1 MPARR
6 HRHMRPRRAAG
17 RQAGRLASQGERALG
32 FHSGVYHTLMG
43 MSAPDNAKV
52 AIVTGGT
59 YGIGRGITLMLA
71 HRGHRVVS
79 FGLESKQIGSEAENG
94 IAGTRAELDKVGLSA
109 ELLEAD
115 VTSPGDV
122 QRVAELA
129 ISKFGRIDG
138 LVNNA
143 AIHPS
148 GTILDTTLELW
159 NKVIAVNLTGMFLMT
174 KAVLPQMLS
183 QGGGAVVNIASKASW
198 GQPNLLAYSAS
209 KGGVL
214 GFSFGLGY
222 DHLFER
228 IRVNV
233 VVPSGVDSGMTEG
246 GYRRP
251 GGSGSTY
258 AERAQPKDIAEA
270 VAFLLSDEARLVTGA
285 VLNVNGFA
293 GQGGPPRNLQR

>member
-1 MPARR
+1 MALPD
-6 HRHMRPRRAAG
+6 
-17 RQAGRLASQGERALG
+17 QG
-32 FHSGVYHTLMG
+32 
-43 MSAPDNAKV
+43 KV
-52 AIVTGGT
+52 TIVTGGT
-59 YGIGRGITLMLA
+59 YGIGRGITLALA
-71 HRGHRVVS
+71 QRGHRVVS
-79 FGLESKQIGSEAENG
+79 FGLESKQIGSEAQNG
-94 IAGTRAELDKVGLSA
+94 IAGTRAELDQLGLAA

-115 VTSPGDV
+115 VSSPEDT

-129 ISKFGRIDG
+129 MARFGRIDG

-148 GTILDTTLELW
+148 GTILETSLELW

-174 KAVLPQMLS
+174 KAVLPHMLA
-183 QGGGAVVNIASKASW
+183 QGSGAVVNIASKASW

-222 DHLFER
+222 DHLYER

-246 GYRRP
+246 VPRPP
-251 GGSGSTY
+251 GGPGSTF
-258 AERAQPKDIAEA
+258 AERAQPRDIAEA

-293 GQGGPPRNLQR
+293 GQGGPPRNPQK